1 MRLTTQ
7 ELDKMQSVDIGAT
20 SADTLSD
27 VSGMAFQKGLSRE
40 ERIARFMQQAQ
51 NLYCFCVGGVSLQK
65 MARPYRTRWATFC
78 SVQKAGCNFGYGP
91 FLTSR
96 QSVPRA
102 VLSKASLL
110 SLRGRGII

>member
-20 SADTLSD
+20 NADTLSD

-51 NLYCFCVGGVSLQK
+51 NLVTV
-65 MARPYRTRWATFC
+65 
-78 SVQKAGCNFGYGP
+78 KAGSGWTDMG
-91 FLTSR
+91 
-96 QSVPRA
+96 Q
-102 VLSKASLL
+102 
-110 SLRGRGII
+110 